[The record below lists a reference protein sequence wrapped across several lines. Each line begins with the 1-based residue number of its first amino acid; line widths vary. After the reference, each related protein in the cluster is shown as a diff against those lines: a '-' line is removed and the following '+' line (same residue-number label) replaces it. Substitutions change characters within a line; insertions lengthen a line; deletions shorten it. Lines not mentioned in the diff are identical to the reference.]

1 MMTNPISKRSK
12 RLFTHF
18 KALGSPIRFLIIYKM
33 LDGRPYMKNE
43 IVDYVSVLTGVPK
56 TTVDRHFRTLLKY
69 GVIKIAGK
77 SIRDGEKGRKPL
89 LYVLAVDSLTFYVN
103 LFTYL
108 LEGVTDK
115 RMKLIEKNLNDI
127 KTLLNMIGY
136 IKLKL
141 YLVGHEVSNEVIS
154 NLSKTLDSC
163 VPVFSLVREAVRPRT
178 FVADCENALE
188 LLSKISTN
196 QIILKKIS
204 SDKMRELLYVAFI
217 ESNIPIEKL
226 GSLLGIKDVSRLVGY
241 DDLWDVIEVTH
252 YNDPTT
258 ILTLLTDNAKCTD
271 AEASYVINLANNIIK
286 YFSSSITHHD
296 LIRLILTL

>member
-1 MMTNPISKRSK
+1 
-12 RLFTHF
+12 
-18 KALGSPIRFLIIYKM
+18 M
-33 LDGRPYMKNE
+33 LDGRPYTKNE
-43 IVDYVSVLTGVPK
+43 IVHYVSVSTGVPK

-115 RMKLIEKNLNDI
+115 RMKLIEKSLSDI
-127 KTLLNMIGY
+127 KTLLNLVGD
-136 IKLKL
+136 IKIKL
-141 YLVGHEVSNEVIS
+141 YLVGREVSNEAIS

-163 VPVFSLVREAVRPRT
+163 IPIFSLIREAVRPRT

-196 QIILKKIS
+196 QIVLKKIS
-204 SDKMRELLYVAFI
+204 PDKIRELLYVALI

-226 GSLLGIKDVSRLVGY
+226 GFLLGIKDISRLVEY
-241 DDLWDVIEVTH
+241 DDLWDIMEVTH
-252 YNDPTT
+252 HNDPTT

-271 AEASYVINLANNIIK
+271 AEASYVISLANNLIK
-286 YFSSSITHHD
+286 YFSSSITYHD